1 MKKLLLTLSLVIF
14 AAISYGQNSKR
25 DMKIDNAKLAK
36 QGNEAVLTLDA
47 YTNKC
52 VRRRQL
58 MTLSPRLTYNGVEVK
73 ATNFEVAGKGK
84 ARQLRRKE
92 KKAGIV
98 ATSQR
103 YGIKNKIVYTYPAVY
118 DAKMVES
125 KLFIDRTIQRCKK
138 KTLPTLEI
146 PLTIDP
152 SMIPAP
158 VVQEPVKVVTPKETN
173 LDIIL
178 DDAVSYKVGKSA
190 LDMDLK
196 NNKESADKI
205 IKAINEIKATKG
217 AKITSIS
224 ISGFASP
231 EGSLELNN
239 RLSQERAISFM
250 EAIIPATELEK
261 WTFKVEAGGENWGQ
275 LKSLVEASDLKT
287 KESIVKVLDTVEDP
301 TARQAKLQSMAAYN
315 YMFKNFY
322 PKLRNAGSV
331 KINYTVTE

>member
-36 QGNEAVLTLDA
+36 QGNEAVLTLEA

-52 VRRRQL
+52 VRRRQQ
-58 MTLSPRLTYNGVEVK
+58 MVLSPRLTYNGVEVK
-73 ATNFEVAGKGK
+73 ATNFEVVGKGK

-92 KKAGIV
+92 KKSGIA

-103 YGIKNKIVYTYPAVY
+103 YGIKNKIVYTYPAAY
-118 DAKMVES
+118 DAKMVDS
-125 KLFIDRTIQRCKK
+125 KLLIDRTIQRCKK

-158 VVQEPVKVVTPKETN
+158 VVKEPVKVVTPKETK
-173 LDIIL
+173 LDIVL
-178 DDAVSYKVGKSA
+178 DDAVSYKVGKSV
-190 LDMDLK
+190 LDMKMK
-196 NNKESADKI
+196 NNQESAEKI

-287 KESIVKVLDTVEDP
+287 KTSIVKVLDTVEDP

-315 YMFKNFY
+315 YMFKNYY

>member
-25 DMKIDNAKLAK
+25 DMKIDNAKLTK

-52 VRRRQL
+52 VRRRQI
-58 MTLSPRLTYNGVEVK
+58 MTLSPRLMYNGVEVK

-92 KKAGIV
+92 KKAGIT
-98 ATSQR
+98 ATAQR
-103 YGIKNKIVYTYPAVY
+103 YGIKNKIVYTYPTAY
-118 DAKMVES
+118 NEAMVNS
-125 KLFIDRTIQRCKK
+125 KLNIDRTIQRCKK

-158 VVQEPVKVVTPKETN
+158 VVKEPVKVVTPKETK
-173 LDIIL
+173 LDITL
-178 DDAVSYKVGKSA
+178 DDAVSFKVGKSV
-190 LDMDLK
+190 LDMNMK

-205 IKAINEIKATKG
+205 VAEINRIKAIKG

-239 RLSQERAISFM
+239 RLSQERAVAFM
-250 EAIIPATELEK
+250 EAIIPATELDK

-275 LKSLVEASDLKT
+275 LKTLIEGSTLKT
-287 KESIVKVLDTVEDP
+287 KEALLKVINTVEDP
-301 TARQAKLQSMAAYN
+301 IVRQSKLQSMAAYN
-315 YMFKNFY
+315 YIFKNFY

-331 KINYTVTE
+331 NIQYTVTE